1 MKPEFEII
9 NLTCNRL
16 REVLK
21 GTYRGYVKVWVKDD
35 MLEVSIENDGFI
47 FKYYEPNY
55 IDYVVDKG
63 IEPIISSIDKEFKKA
78 LMGKYFK
85 EKEETNY
92 GF

>member
-16 REVLK
+16 REILK
-21 GTYRGYVKVWVKDD
+21 STYKGYVKVWVNDN

-55 IDYVVDKG
+55 IEFVVDKG
-63 IEPIISSIDKEFKKA
+63 IEPIVKIIDTKFKKA

-85 EKEETNY
+85 EKED
-92 GF
+92 